1 MYLAQEE
8 GVFSQTT
15 TLADNLLVGHLPDV
29 SIEKLTALA
38 TINEA
43 KVATTLVESEQPA
56 PVYFPLDGVIS
67 LTRRLEDGSMIEVGM
82 IGPEGAFA
90 MNTVLGVPVSPHDG
104 VAQSRGL
111 YAVIDA
117 KLFREV
123 MMRDPAILDVML
135 RYAHSFFTQISQRA
149 ACNRVHVV
157 EQRLAHWLLMLR
169 DRVGSDEMS
178 LTQEFLSWMLGSG
191 RPAINVAV
199 GHLKE
204 IGAIEHRRNRVR
216 LLNRQLLEEASCECY
231 RQMFGDYERAMGFPP
246 VAKGRHTDVD

>member
-1 MYLAQEE
+1 VLSTA
-8 GVFSQTT
+8 
-15 TLADNLLVGHLPDV
+15 TLADNLLVAHLPEPVID
-29 SIEKLTALA
+29 KLTNLA
-38 TINEA
+38 TIAEA
-43 KVATTLVESEQPA
+43 KLAATLAESERPA

-67 LTRRLEDGSMIEVGM
+67 LMRRLEDGSMVEVGM

-111 YAVIDA
+111 YAIIDA
-117 KLFREV
+117 KIFRDV
-123 MMRDPAILDVML
+123 MMADRAVLDVML
-135 RYAHSFFTQISQRA
+135 RYAHSFFAQISQRA

-157 EQRLAHWLLMLR
+157 ERRLAHWLLMLR
-169 DRVGSDEMS
+169 DRVGVDEMS
-178 LTQEFLSWMLGSG
+178 LTQEFLSWMLGTG
-191 RPAINVAV
+191 RPAINVAM

-216 LLNRQLLEEASCECY
+216 VLNRPLLERASCECY

-246 VAKGRHTDVD
+246 VAKGRRTDVD